1 MTVVL
6 KVPIRETKHLGM
18 DSQGLEN
25 QKSNTLFSNE
35 DSLAW

>member
-1 MTVVL
+1 MTEVL
-6 KVPIRETKHLGM
+6 TVPIREPEHLGM

-35 DSLAW
+35 DSLTW